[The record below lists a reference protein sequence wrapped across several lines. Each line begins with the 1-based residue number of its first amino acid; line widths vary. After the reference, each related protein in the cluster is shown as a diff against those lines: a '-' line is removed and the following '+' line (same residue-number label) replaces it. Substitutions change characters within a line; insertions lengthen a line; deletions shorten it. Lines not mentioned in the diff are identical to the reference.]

1 MSYNDLDATDVE
13 AMKRFYREELGK
25 TVSRLEHIKSVLNKL
40 GDESI
45 RIEIAGDST
54 TATKPTRA
62 TTTGA
67 KRGRKKKRGPKS
79 VWEDMILKRLKAIDR
94 PLTYEQLTDDI
105 MHFSNLTEDNRK
117 KTKAS
122 VVSVVFRLRTK
133 KKKIDTFSTGS
144 REKYIALRQWFD
156 DEGKI
161 TEAYRSRV
169 LPELKAATTEKNK
182 PKRPVGRPPK
192 KKVEVK
198 AKRPVGR
205 PPKNAASGSKTTAK
219 KKRSPGRPA
228 KSGTPSKKK

>member
-25 TVSRLEHIKSVLNKL
+25 TVSRLEHIKTVLNKL

-45 RIEIAGDST
+45 RIEIAGDSN
-54 TATKPTRA
+54 TATTPTRA
-62 TTTGA
+62 TATGA

-105 MHFSNLTEDNRK
+105 MHFSNLTEDKRK
-117 KTKAS
+117 NTKAS

-133 KKKIDTFSTGS
+133 KNKINTFSTGS
-144 REKYIALRQWFD
+144 REKYIALRQWFNED
-156 DEGKI
+156 GTISESYK
-161 TEAYRSRV
+161 ARV
-169 LPELKAATTEKNK
+169 LPEAKPSTEKEQ

-192 KKVEVK
+192 KKVAK

-205 PPKNAASGSKTTAK
+205 PPKKKTTAK
-219 KKRSPGRPA
+219 AKRPVGRLGKSAAEKK
-228 KSGTPSKKK
+228 